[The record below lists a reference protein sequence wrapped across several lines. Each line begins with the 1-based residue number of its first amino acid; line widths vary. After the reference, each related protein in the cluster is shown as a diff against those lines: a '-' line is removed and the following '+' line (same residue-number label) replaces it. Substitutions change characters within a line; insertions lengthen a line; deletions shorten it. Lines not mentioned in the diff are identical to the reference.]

1 MRAHSCVSVHM
12 SFPPAN
18 THWAPTMSRP
28 VLGAGEMVVSKTGVV
43 STLGDGVPYPQDL
56 ISSEEDDS
64 KQIMQ
69 RKPTPCHQAFDASS
83 DLEELRS
90 RHI

>member
-1 MRAHSCVSVHM
+1 
-12 SFPPAN
+12 
-18 THWAPTMSRP
+18 MSRP
-28 VLGAGEMVVSKTGVV
+28 VLGAGEMVVGGTGVA
-43 STLGDGVPYPQDL
+43 STLGDGVPYPQGL

-69 RKPTPCHQAFDASS
+69 RKPIPCHQAFDASS
-83 DLEELRS
+83 LDLEELRS

>member
-1 MRAHSCVSVHM
+1 MA
-12 SFPPAN
+12 
-18 THWAPTMSRP
+18 
-28 VLGAGEMVVSKTGVV
+28 VSKTGMV

-64 KQIMQ
+64 KQITQ
-69 RKPTPCHQAFDASS
+69 RKPIPCRQAFDASS
-83 DLEELRS
+83 LDLEELRS